1 MPKAHEQID
10 HSLSNE
16 EIASRLD
23 EVADLLEA
31 HSANI
36 YRIRAY
42 RSAASLLRGMAVP
55 VEQLLKS
62 QGIEGLEKLPG
73 IGQSLAHAIEQ
84 LAVTGR
90 LGLLERLRGH
100 SEPERMFR
108 TVAGIGPGLAHE
120 IHSVLGIE
128 TLQELEKCT
137 QDGRLATVP
146 GMGSKRLRSISESL
160 AGRFRRDAN
169 PPKKQPRFSSE
180 GPPVSEILDVDR
192 EYQKKARSGSL
203 PRIAPKHFN
212 PTGESWLPVLH
223 TQRGMRHYTALYS
236 NTARAHELGTMKD
249 WVIIYRDDK
258 GGRGQWTVVT
268 GRFGENAGRRIVR
281 GREQECS
288 QYYSKT
294 SAQLSMPIDR

>member
-1 MPKAHEQID
+1 MLKTHEPIE

-16 EIASRLD
+16 EIASKLD
-23 EVADLLEA
+23 EVAELLEA

-55 VEQLLKS
+55 VRQLLKS
-62 QGIEGLEKLPG
+62 QGIEGLERLPG

-90 LGLLERLRGH
+90 LGLLQRLRGH

-128 TLQELEKCT
+128 TLQELEKCAH
-137 QDGRLATVP
+137 DGRLATVP
-146 GMGSKRLRSISESL
+146 GMGAKRLRSISESL
-160 AGRFRRDAN
+160 AGRVRHDA
-169 PPKKQPRFSSE
+169 SSSDS
-180 GPPVSEILDVDR
+180 PPVSEILDVDR

-203 PRIAPKHFN
+203 PRIAPKSLN
-212 PTGESWLPVLH
+212 PTAEAWLPVLH

-258 GGRGQWTVVT
+258 GGSGQWTVVT

-294 SAQLSMPIDR
+294 SRQPSLPVDR

>member
-1 MPKAHEQID
+1 MQKETEEIK

-16 EIASRLD
+16 EIGNRLD
-23 EVADLLEA
+23 EIAALLEA
-31 HSANI
+31 HGANI

-42 RSAASLLRGMAVP
+42 RSAARLLRGMAVP
-55 VEQLLKS
+55 VGQLLKT

-73 IGQSLAHAIEQ
+73 IGHSLARAIEK
-84 LAVTGR
+84 LAVTGH

-128 TLQELEKCT
+128 TLQELEQCAH
-137 QDGRLATVP
+137 DGRLATVP
-146 GMGSKRLRSISESL
+146 GMGTKRLRSISESL
-160 AGRFRRDAN
+160 AGRFQHELN
-169 PPKKQPRFSSE
+169 LPKPPPKTSINQPA
-180 GPPVSEILDVDR
+180 VSEILDVDR
-192 EYQKKARSGSL
+192 EYRQKARNGSM
-203 PRIAPKHFN
+203 PRIAPKRFN
-212 PTGESWLPVLH
+212 PTGEAWLPVLH
-223 TQRGMRHYTALYS
+223 TQRDLRHYTALFS

-258 GGRGQWTVVT
+258 GGSGQWTVVT

-288 QYYSKT
+288 QYYSRNST
-294 SAQLSMPIDR
+294 LHSVSADR